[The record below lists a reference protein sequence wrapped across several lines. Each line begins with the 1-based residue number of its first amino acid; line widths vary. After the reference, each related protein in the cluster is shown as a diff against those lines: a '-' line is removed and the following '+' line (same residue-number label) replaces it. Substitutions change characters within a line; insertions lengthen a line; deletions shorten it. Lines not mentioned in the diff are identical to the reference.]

1 MKGCISM
8 KKPINEAALKMAIA
22 YAQSEY
28 SYERR
33 TNRIP
38 KSDLP
43 VAVSNIDRFATLVS
57 DAYEYCN
64 DMRGVDNIIER
75 DVSLIQQIERLQFL
89 IDRRKQKNV
98 ENKDEI
104 IKLLE
109 NLCSQIEAE
118 KDLLDGK

>member
-1 MKGCISM
+1 MKR
-8 KKPINEAALKMAIA
+8 PINETALKIAIA

-28 SYERR
+28 SYEHR

-43 VAVSNIDRFATLVS
+43 AAVSNIDRFATLVS
-57 DAYEYCN
+57 DAYKYCN

-75 DVSLIQQIERLQFL
+75 DVSLTEQIERLQFL
-89 IDRRKQKNV
+89 LDRRKQKGI

-109 NLCSQIEAE
+109 SLCSQLENE
-118 KDLLDGK
+118 KDLLSDK